1 MRVLSLLIFILFL
14 AGKLHCQHSADKAGK
29 IDSLNKKLKADSL
42 HTYRFKKF
50 RPFLAIDNRASFIRD
65 NPVNFKGLQLGI
77 ILYENHTMGFGFYN
91 INQNSKKQV
100 RTIDNSRTINQYLT
114 LNYTTTFYSYAFIE
128 KKYFEINLPVEIGFG
143 RYRIQ
148 VEDSATGKM
157 ISDKSAGIVPI
168 GAGVELVIKPIR
180 WIGISSMGGYRYVR
194 ENSRINFNGWYYS
207 IGLWID
213 IRQIYRDIKFY
224 GFQKKK
230 HKRAVKEI
238 LEK

>member
-1 MRVLSLLIFILFL
+1 MFL
-14 AGKLHCQHSADKAGK
+14 TGKLHCQDAQRRNK
-29 IDSLNKKLKADSL
+29 IDSLTKKLKADSL

-50 RPFLAIDNRASFIRD
+50 RPFLAIDNRASFIKD
-65 NPVNFKGLQLGI
+65 NPVNFKGIQLGI
-77 ILYENHTMGFGFYN
+77 ILFENHTMGLGFYK
-91 INQNSKKQV
+91 INQESKRQA
-100 RTIDNSRTINQYLT
+100 RTIDNNRTIKQYLT

-128 KKYFEINLPVEIGFG
+128 KKYFEINLPVEIGLG
-143 RYRIQ
+143 KYRIQ

-180 WIGISSMGGYRYVR
+180 WVGLSSMGGYRYVR
-194 ENSRINFNGWYYS
+194 DNSRINFSGWYYS
-207 IGLWID
+207 LGLWLD

-230 HKRAVKEI
+230 YNRAVREI
-238 LEK
+238 LDQG